1 MKITTINT
9 IETSS
14 LCDNLCEYCPAPI
27 QGKHRETGFM
37 KWETFTK
44 AIEWVKH
51 FCNERTQQELNLF
64 GVGEPTLHPDIV
76 LMVAWARNNL
86 PFRQKIHLNTNGNTM
101 TLELA
106 KRLKSAGI
114 TAIDITGHDARATA
128 KTIRLFRQVGIDGQI
143 SMDFMTRPNN
153 WAGQVDWF
161 HPDYHKVN
169 GMDCPWLGKGQ
180 AMVMS
185 NGDITTC
192 CIDAFAQGVFAHVL
206 NDITDKELQAH
217 QLCHACHHTIPESE
231 RLVRVA

>member
-14 LCDNLCEYCPAPI
+14 ICDNKCEYCPASI

-37 KWETFTK
+37 EWEIFES
-44 AIEWVKH
+44 AIDWVSH
-51 FCNERTQQELNLF
+51 FCKQGTQQELNLF
-64 GVGEPTLHPDIV
+64 GVGEPTLNPHIAE
-76 LMVAWARNNL
+76 MVEHARMRL
-86 PFRQKIHLNTNGNTM
+86 PFKQKIHLNTNGNTM

-114 TAIDITGHDARATA
+114 TSIDITGHSARPVAQ
-128 KTIRLFRQVGIDGQI
+128 TIKYFREVGIDGRV

-161 HPDYHKVN
+161 HPDYHKVA

-192 CIDAFAQGVFAHVL
+192 CIDAFAQGVFAHVSE
-206 NDITDKELQAH
+206 DITDKVLQAH

-231 RLVRVA
+231 RLIKVA